1 MLHKLLLKEIKLSS
15 SILAYLFIL
24 FGLMFFIP
32 GYPILCA
39 AFFVTLGLFQ
49 SFQYAREAND
59 TVFSILL
66 PIARKDVVKGRY
78 LFVCLIEAAAF
89 LLMTAVTLLRMTVFK
104 GSPVYFHNPL
114 MNANLFALGGTLVI
128 FGVFNAV
135 FVGGFFRTAYDIG
148 KPFIVH
154 IVITFVLIGI
164 FETLHHIP
172 GLEMLNAFGTERIFM
187 QVMLLAGS
195 MMFFL
200 ILTSVSYKKAC
211 SDFDKID
218 L

>member
-1 MLHKLLLKEIKLSS
+1 MIRKLLLKEIRLSS
-15 SILAYLFIL
+15 SVLAYLFVL

-39 AFFVTLGLFQ
+39 VFFVTLGLFH

-59 TVFSILL
+59 TVFSVLL
-66 PIARKDVVKGRY
+66 PIARKDVVKGRF
-78 LFVCLIEAAAF
+78 LFVCLIEACAF
-89 LLMTAVTLLRMTVFK
+89 LLMTAVTVLRMTVFE
-104 GSPVYFHNPL
+104 GSPVYIHNPL
-114 MNANLFALGGTLVI
+114 MNANLFALGGALVI
-128 FGVFNAV
+128 FGEFNAV
-135 FVGGFFRTAYDIG
+135 FTGAFYRTAYDIG